1 MPSQTYQYLVPVR
14 AAAHRNG
21 LSVSDVRLAV
31 LLKHDYADASS
42 ELLRYTNPKTK
53 ATYRLLL
60 QGTIDGRDVQGN
72 KIDVH
77 RLTPAQLRELER
89 NENSFDLTHNPWFE
103 WVDDRGNCVGEPFT
117 SIALDADDE
126 VADLLDCLSHQIAY
140 RRPSVMHD

>member
-1 MPSQTYQYLVPVR
+1 MTCQTYQYLVPVR

-60 QGTIDGRDVQGN
+60 QGTVEGRDPHGEKV
-72 KIDVH
+72 DVH
-77 RLTPAQLRELER
+77 SLTPARLRDLER
-89 NENSFDLTHNPWFE
+89 NEESYAFTSNPWFE
-103 WVDDRGNCVGEPFT
+103 WVDDRGNSVGEPFT
-117 SIALDADDE
+117 DIRIDADEE
-126 VADLLDCLSHQIAY
+126 VTNLLECLAGITA
-140 RRPSVMHD
+140 